1 MIDSVVNYDEKTRK
15 EWQTIVNEL
24 SRPTE
29 DQEKIW
35 ELAAPGIREIV
46 TTINTTQEMI
56 DSDDIK
62 KVDLAL
68 KALKRNDKEMQVSN
82 KRNEIPETIN
92 ALPLSL
98 LYQMASSW
106 KDQNSTETEAS
117 KDSLKQLLAMQPL
130 ATNLLESL
138 DTDSSN
144 TKELA
149 ERSNPKSNISSPQVD
164 LSKAGP
170 SNPTTH
176 NDNRPKPVSQ
186 PVATG
191 LGIKGLD
198 ISTVKGLQ
206 ALGETLSG
214 DDVIEM
220 FEYENGVT
228 EYGPVVAIRPCRTD
242 NLRFTR
248 FVVNAGT
255 ADRPHHKIIKGTELC
270 PGGAEALAKRKDME
284 TNFNLKD

>member
-176 NDNRPKPVSQ
+176 NNNRPKPVSQ

-228 EYGPVVAIRPCRTD
+228 KYGPVVAIRPCRTD

-255 ADRPHHKIIKGTELC
+255 AD
-270 PGGAEALAKRKDME
+270 
-284 TNFNLKD
+284 